1 MSFLAPIGDYALGKL
16 RPIRHLVAVASS
28 VVALAV
34 QPRSWPR
41 SVRRVLGRQI
51 FFTGVQGLGF
61 ILALAFFVGLGL
73 VTQAQFWMSRLGT
86 SEFLG
91 PFLVTVIFR
100 EIGPLLVSLVI
111 IGRSGTAIATELGG
125 MVVRQEV
132 KVLDAQGLD
141 PMVYLVMPRVIG
153 LAISV
158 FALTMFFALASLA
171 SGYFFARLM
180 GIAPGSVE
188 LFLSSILNGLTPTDI
203 INLLAKTL
211 PSGLM
216 IGAICCMEG
225 LGVTYVTEIPQSA
238 TRTVVRA
245 NTAVFV
251 IYAAVSF
258 ATYF

>member
-1 MSFLAPIGDYALGKL
+1 MSFLAPIGNYALAKL
-16 RPIRHLVAVASS
+16 RPIRHVTAIAASA
-28 VVALAV
+28 VALAV
-34 QPRSWPR
+34 QPRTWPR
-41 SVRRVLGRQI
+41 STRRVLARQI
-51 FFTGVQGLGF
+51 YFTGVQGLGF
-61 ILALAFFVGLGL
+61 ILAFAFFVGLGL

-100 EIGPLLVSLVI
+100 EIGPLLVCLVL

-141 PMVYLVMPRVIG
+141 PMLYLVVPRVVG
-153 LAISV
+153 MAASV
-158 FALTMFFALASLA
+158 FALTMGFALVSLA
-171 SGYFFARLM
+171 SGYFFARLV
-180 GIAPGSVE
+180 GIAPGSLE
-188 LFLSSILNGLTPTDI
+188 LFLSSILNGITPTDI
-203 INLLAKTL
+203 LNLLAKTL
-211 PSGLM
+211 PTGLV
-216 IGAICCMEG
+216 IGAICCVEG
-225 LGVTYVTEIPQSA
+225 LNVNYVTEIPQAA

-245 NTAVFV
+245 NTALFV

>member
-16 RPIRHLVAVASS
+16 RPIRHLVAIASS
-28 VVALAV
+28 AVGLAV

-41 SVRRVLGRQI
+41 TVRRVLVRQI

-86 SEFLG
+86 SELLG

-100 EIGPLLVSLVI
+100 EMGPLLVCLVI
-111 IGRSGTAIATELGG
+111 IGRSGTAIATELAG
-125 MVVRQEV
+125 MVVRNEV

-141 PMVYLVMPRVIG
+141 PMIYLVMPRVIG

-158 FALTMFFALASLA
+158 FALTIFFALGSLA
-171 SGYFFARLM
+171 SGYFFARLVD
-180 GIAPGSVE
+180 IAPGSIG
-188 LFLSSILNGLTPTDI
+188 LFVSSILNGITPTDI
-203 INLLAKTL
+203 LNLLAKTI

-216 IGAICCMEG
+216 IGAICCVEG
-225 LGVTYVTEIPQSA
+225 LSVKYVTEIPPAA
-238 TRTVVRA
+238 TRTVVQA
-245 NTAVFV
+245 NTAIFV